1 MRVLLTIIGLSILA
15 STAAAQSTITNAD
28 LEKYRQKRLA
38 AERELREDYERLGF
52 PSPEELEAKR
62 IADAKER
69 EELAARLASERIA
82 REQAEAQ
89 LRANDLDGVVIVNEQ
104 NAGGGSTIY
113 GYAYPTRYRP
123 YWRGGRL
130 IRRGPIIGWRAGPG
144 GVIYEP
150 GGRSSYTW
158 SPSTTRTR
166 PVFRVPR

>member
-1 MRVLLTIIGLSILA
+1 MRILIAVIGLSILTMGV
-15 STAAAQSTITNAD
+15 SAQSTVTNAD

-38 AERELREDYERLGF
+38 AERELRENYERLGF

-62 IADAKER
+62 VADAKER
-69 EELAARLASERIA
+69 EELAARLARERIA

-89 LRANDLDGVVIVNEQ
+89 LRANDRSDVVIVNEQ
-104 NAGGGSTIY
+104 YAGGGSTIY
-113 GYAYPTRYRP
+113 GYAYPTRYRN
-123 YWRGGRL
+123 YWRGGRF
-130 IRRGPIIGWRAGPG
+130 IRRGPVIGWRAGPG

-158 SPSTTRTR
+158 SPSTMRTR